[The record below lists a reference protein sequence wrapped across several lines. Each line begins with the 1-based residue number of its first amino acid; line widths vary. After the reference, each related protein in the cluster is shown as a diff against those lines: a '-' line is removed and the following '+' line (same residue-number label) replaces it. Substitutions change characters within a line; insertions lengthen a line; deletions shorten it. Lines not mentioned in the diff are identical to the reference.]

1 LNNKQTKAQAMKE
14 SLQAG
19 LARTDRY
26 EIDKPRTVN
35 FVGDDC
41 AVYST
46 PSLIYD
52 MEVTS
57 RNLLLEHLDAGEDSV
72 GTRVEMDHTGATLLG
87 MWVEI
92 TATITE
98 VKGRMVSY
106 EFSARDALENVA
118 SGKHS
123 RFIVDIEQTA
133 ARLKSKAAKATS

>member
-1 LNNKQTKAQAMKE
+1 MKE
-14 SLQAG
+14 SLEAG
-19 LARTDRY
+19 LTQTDRY
-26 EIDKPRTVN
+26 QIDKHRTVN

-46 PSLIYD
+46 PALIYD

-57 RNLLLEHLDAGEDSV
+57 RNLLLKHLDEGEDSV

-92 TATITE
+92 TSTITE

-106 EFSARDALENVA
+106 EFTARDELENVA
-118 SGKHS
+118 KGKHV
-123 RFIVDIEQTA
+123 RFIVDTAQTA
-133 ARLKSKAAKATS
+133 ERLKAKAAKASA

>member
-1 LNNKQTKAQAMKE
+1 MKE

-19 LARTDRY
+19 LTKTDRY

-57 RNLLLEHLDAGEDSV
+57 RNLLLEHLDASEDSV

-92 TATITE
+92 MATIVE

-106 EFSARDALENVA
+106 EFTARDAMENVA
-118 SGKHS
+118 KGKHV
-123 RFIVDIEQTA
+123 RFVVDTAQTA
-133 ARLKSKAAKATS
+133 ERLKAKAAKATS

>member
-1 LNNKQTKAQAMKE
+1 MTE
-14 SLQAG
+14 SLKEG

-26 EIDKPRTVN
+26 EIDKARTVN

-92 TATITE
+92 TSTITE

-106 EFSARDALENVA
+106 EFTARDALENVA
-118 SGKHS
+118 RGKHT
-123 RFIVDIEQTA
+123 RFIVDTEQTA

>member
-1 LNNKQTKAQAMKE
+1 MKE

-19 LARTDRY
+19 LTKTDRY

-57 RNLLLEHLDAGEDSV
+57 RNLLLEHLDASEDSV

-106 EFSARDALENVA
+106 EFTARDAMENVA
-118 SGKHS
+118 KGKHF
-123 RFIVDIEQTA
+123 RFVVDTAQTA
-133 ARLKSKAAKATS
+133 ERLKAKAAKATS